1 MVFEA
6 QKPVMSGTCAW
17 KLSEWKYPKLA
28 IVQWG
33 RKVVPQDSKSDLP
46 LVKCSGIFRD
56 KKQIIHS

>member
-28 IVQWG
+28 IVYIPDHFTLHCDI
-33 RKVVPQDSKSDLP
+33 RKKVLP
-46 LVKCSGIFRD
+46 YAYLPKISVGW
-56 KKQIIHS
+56 

>member
-28 IVQWG
+28 IVCQSK
-33 RKVVPQDSKSDLP
+33 RKVAEMISFSKMPQHMHKKFEIDKSN
-46 LVKCSGIFRD
+46 RD
-56 KKQIIHS
+56 